1 MPLDINM
8 LRAHSGG
15 NPDAVKESQR
25 RRFASVELVDEII
38 AKDEEWRSSVF
49 DVDNLKKEKN
59 KAQKE
64 VGVKM
69 KAKEACVELV
79 AKVSEINCVICIML
93 CRVKG
98 NTFES
103 RWLLVLGE
111 CIVAF
116 YIKAIYSY
124 CDVLGDN
131 ILMLWQQTLYRAH
144 IEPLL
149 SEN

>member
-79 AKVSEINCVICIML
+79 AKVSEINRVICIML

-98 NTFES
+98 NTLES
-103 RWLLVLGE
+103 RCVLVLGD

-116 YIKAIYSY
+116 YIKEYIVFVMCWGITY
-124 CDVLGDN
+124 
-131 ILMLWQQTLYRAH
+131 
-144 IEPLL
+144 
-149 SEN
+149 